1 MMLSCMCTSGMFRS
15 GPRKMTLLK
24 YFKHIKP
31 SKEERIQNILPK
43 PDGLLAHLIPCL
55 TIETANYVIVPYV
68 TVSAKTVLNGTC
80 IITRK
85 TDLKYSRC
93 CGSVVLDFSHARFTV

>member
-1 MMLSCMCTSGMFRS
+1 MQCC
-15 GPRKMTLLK
+15 
-24 YFKHIKP
+24 
-31 SKEERIQNILPK
+31 
-43 PDGLLAHLIPCL
+43 D
-55 TIETANYVIVPYV
+55 NYQDDSTYV

-93 CGSVVLDFSHARFTV
+93 CGSVVLGFSHARFTV